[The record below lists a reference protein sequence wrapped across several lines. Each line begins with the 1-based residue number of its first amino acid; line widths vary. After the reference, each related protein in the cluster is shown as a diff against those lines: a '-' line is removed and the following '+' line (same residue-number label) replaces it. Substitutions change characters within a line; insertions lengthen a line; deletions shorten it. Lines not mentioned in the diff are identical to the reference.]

1 MRKSR
6 ELESVGRAIIK
17 SIPDLKS
24 AWPGK
29 EKAGKGVSQREK
41 HAQGFLSL
49 CGRAE
54 NARETRS
61 VIYDDPLNHSDDV
74 TAPLFRFSLGE
85 NRERERRERAAWVFR
100 RNP

>member
-29 EKAGKGVSQREK
+29 EKAGKGVSQRE
-41 HAQGFLSL
+41 
-49 CGRAE
+49 
-54 NARETRS
+54 RS
-61 VIYDDPLNHSDDV
+61 MRRV
-74 TAPLFRFSLGE
+74 FSLSAGE
-85 NRERERRERAAWVFR
+85 RKMRGKPEALFMTTH
-100 RNP
+100 